1 MEFKN
6 SEAISVG
13 PAEPVTFCCPVCKG
27 TLKEADGA
35 LSCASCGARWPV
47 SDGIPCFLTTGELP
61 EYQLSADMAGLV
73 RQARALGWRLALEEH
88 LGQAGKRRAYA
99 QEYVSSEARADFRFL
114 MQLPEQPTVLD
125 IGSGWGNIAVAFARQ
140 ARQVFAIDTT
150 LPSLQFVQER
160 AAQEGLTNVLPA
172 VGDAVTLPLLDGC
185 CDAVLMVGVL
195 EWVAWGRIGMLP
207 EQAQQAALNEAYRVL
222 KPGGQLYIGIENRYS
237 IKSFLG
243 FREPHTSLRFISL
256 LPRSLAQWY
265 SHAARRRPFRE
276 YTYSE
281 AELTRRLRDAG
292 FVRVERYYPLP
303 SYQNFRYIAPFDDLN
318 LLRYLVTRL
327 QGHGR
332 FTGAFGWAIR
342 LGVELRLHR
351 ALAPCFAFLAAKE
364 L

>member
-114 MQLPEQPTVLD
+114 MTLPENPVVLD
-125 IGSGWGNIAVAFARQ
+125 VGSGWGNIAIAFARH
-140 ARQVFAIDTT
+140 AGQVFALDTT
-150 LPSLQFVQER
+150 FANLQFVRER
-160 AAQEGLTNVLPA
+160 AIQEDVPNLTTLL
-172 VGDAVTLPLLDGC
+172 GDAASLPLPERS

-195 EWVAWGRIGMLP
+195 EWVAWGREGSTPREL
-207 EQAQQAALNEAYRVL
+207 QLAALREAHRVL
-222 KPGGQLYIGIENRYS
+222 RPGGQLYVAIENRYS
-237 IKSFLG
+237 VKSFVG
-243 FREPHTSLRFISL
+243 FKEPHTGLRFVSL
-256 LPRSLAQWY
+256 LPRPFANRY
-265 SHAARRRPFRE
+265 SRAARGQAFRE
-276 YTYSE
+276 YTYSSP
-281 AELTRRLRDAG
+281 ELDALLNAAG
-292 FVRVERYYPLP
+292 FGTIQHFYPLP
-303 SYQNFRYIAPFDDLN
+303 SYQNFRYITGFEDQRLTK
-318 LLRYLVTRL
+318 YLVSRL
-327 QGHGR
+327 QGHGN
-332 FTGAFGWAIR
+332 FAGAFALATRIA
-342 LGVELRLHR
+342 VAVRLHR
-351 ALAPCFAFLAAKE
+351 PFAPCFSFLASREA
-364 L
+364 